1 MLAYFD
7 CFSGIS
13 GDMTLAAMIDA
24 GLDPDFLRDQLSLL
38 GLDGWSLNVR
48 RSSRHGLSGIR
59 FEVEVF
65 QDQPH
70 RDYREIRNLVTKSG
84 IRDRPKELALD
95 IFDALAEAEAHV
107 HGVEKDHVHFHEIGA
122 VDSIVDIVGTA
133 VGFVALEIKRM
144 VCSPIPVN
152 RGFVKTDHGL
162 LPTPAPATLEI
173 LKNIPVK
180 GVGSPIELVTPTGA
194 AIVKILA
201 SEFDAYPAFIPT
213 SVGYGLGRSD
223 PSEFPN
229 ALRIAIGKECEG
241 AMSRDQVGLL
251 ECQVD
256 DLDPRVLGSL
266 MDLLLSKGA
275 LDVTFTSMQMKKN
288 RPGVGI
294 AVVVQPNRVEDFAR
308 VLLTETTTLGVRVS
322 RSERIILART
332 SETADTSLGPIRV
345 KVIDGPDGTKERR
358 PEFDDAKAAAERLG
372 RPVLEIIR
380 ILDRELNN

>member
-13 GDMTLAAMIDA
+13 GDMTLAAMIDV

-38 GLDGWSLNVR
+38 GVDGWSLNVR
-48 RSSRHGLSGIR
+48 RSSRRGLSGVR
-59 FEVEVF
+59 FEVEIF

-70 RDYREIRNLVTKSG
+70 RDYRDIRNLITKSR
-84 IRDRPKELALD
+84 IQDRPKSLALD

-133 VGFVALEIKRM
+133 VGFVALEIERM
-144 VCSPIPVN
+144 VCSPIPVT
-152 RGFVKTDHGL
+152 RGFVKTDHGV
-162 LPTPAPATLEI
+162 LPTPAPATMEI
-173 LKNIPVK
+173 LKNVPVK
-180 GVGSPIELVTPTGA
+180 GVESSIELVTPTGA
-194 AIVKILA
+194 AIARTLA
-201 SEFDAYPAFIPT
+201 SEFGPYPGFVPT

-229 ALRIAIGKECEG
+229 ALRIALGKESEG
-241 AMSRDQVGLL
+241 TIGRDQVGLL

-266 MDLLLSKGA
+266 MDLLLAKGA

-294 AVVVQPNRVEDFAR
+294 AVVVQPNRVEEFAR
-308 VLLTETTTLGVRVS
+308 FLLTQTTTLGVRVS
-322 RSERIILART
+322 LSERIILPRT

-345 KVIDGPDGTKERR
+345 KVVERPDGAKERR

-372 RPVLEIIR
+372 RPVFEVIR
-380 ILDRELNN
+380 TLDRELNG

>member
-24 GLDPDFLRDQLSLL
+24 GLDPVFLRDQLSLL

-48 RSSRHGLSGIR
+48 RSSRHGLSGIHC
-59 FEVEVF
+59 EVEVF

-70 RDYREIRNLVTKSG
+70 RDYRDIRDLITRSR
-84 IRDRPKELALD
+84 IQDRPKELALD
-95 IFDALAEAEAHV
+95 IFDVIAEAEAHV
-107 HGVEKDHVHFHEIGA
+107 HGVEKQHVHFHEIGA

-133 VGFVALEIKRM
+133 VGFEALGIDRM

-162 LPTPAPATLEI
+162 LPTPAPATMEI
-173 LKNIPVK
+173 LVNSPVK
-180 GVGSPIELVTPTGA
+180 GVEASIELVTPTGA
-194 AIVKILA
+194 AIVKTLA
-201 SEFDAYPAFIPT
+201 SAFDEYPNFVLT
-213 SVGYGLGRSD
+213 SVGYGLGTSD
-223 PSEFPN
+223 PYEFPN
-229 ALRIAIGKECEG
+229 ALRIAIGKECDG
-241 AMSRDQVGLL
+241 TMGRDKVGLL

-256 DLDPRVLGSL
+256 DLDPRVLGAL

-294 AVVVQPNRVEDFAR
+294 SVVVQPNRVEDFAR
-308 VLLTETTTLGVRVS
+308 ILLTQTTTLGVRVS
-322 RSERIILART
+322 HSERIVLPRT
-332 SETADTSLGPIRV
+332 SETADTSLGAIRV
-345 KVIDGPDGTKERR
+345 KVIDRADGRKERR
-358 PEFDDAKAAAERLG
+358 PEFDDAKVVAEQLG
-372 RPVLEIIR
+372 RPVLEVIKL
-380 ILDRELNN
+380 LDRELNN

>member
-48 RSSRHGLSGIR
+48 RSSRRGLSGVR

-70 RDYREIRNLVTKSG
+70 RDYQDIRNLIAKSG
-84 IRDRPKELALD
+84 IEDRPKNLALD

-133 VGFVALEIKRM
+133 VGFEALEITRM

-173 LKNIPVK
+173 LKNVPVK
-180 GVGSPIELVTPTGA
+180 GVESSIELVTPTGA
-194 AIVKILA
+194 AIVKTLA
-201 SEFDAYPAFIPT
+201 SEFDAYPGFIPT

-229 ALRIAIGKECEG
+229 ALRIAIGKEREG
-241 AMSRDQVGLL
+241 TISRDQVGLL

-275 LDVTFTSMQMKKN
+275 LDVTFTPMQMKKN

-294 AVVVQPNRVEDFAR
+294 AVVVQPHSVEDFAR
-308 VLLTETTTLGVRVS
+308 VLLTQTTTLGVRVS
-322 RSERIILART
+322 HSERILLPRT
-332 SETADTSLGPIRV
+332 SETADTSLGPVRV
-345 KVIDGPDGTKERR
+345 KVVERADGTKERR
-358 PEFDDAKAAAERLG
+358 PEFDDARAAAERSG
-372 RPVLEIIR
+372 RPVIEVIR
-380 ILDRELNN
+380 MLDRELNR

>member
-24 GLDPDFLRDQLSLL
+24 GLDPDFLRDRLSLL

-48 RSSRHGLSGIR
+48 RSSRRGLSGVR

-65 QDQPH
+65 EDQPH
-70 RDYREIRNLVTKSG
+70 RDYQDIRNLIAKSG
-84 IRDRPKELALD
+84 IEDRPKNLALD
-95 IFDALAEAEAHV
+95 IFDVLAEAEAHV

-133 VGFVALEIKRM
+133 VGFEALEITRM

-173 LKNIPVK
+173 LKNVPVK
-180 GVGSPIELVTPTGA
+180 GVESSIELVTPTGA
-194 AIVKILA
+194 AIVKTLA
-201 SEFDAYPAFIPT
+201 SEFDAYPGFIPT

-229 ALRIAIGKECEG
+229 ALRIAIGKEREG
-241 AMSRDQVGLL
+241 TISRDQVGLL

-275 LDVTFTSMQMKKN
+275 LDVTFTPMQMKKN

-294 AVVVQPNRVEDFAR
+294 AVVVQPDRVEDFAR
-308 VLLTETTTLGVRVS
+308 VLLTQTTTLGVRVS
-322 RSERIILART
+322 HSERILLPRT

-345 KVIDGPDGTKERR
+345 KVVERPDGTKERR
-358 PEFDDAKAAAERLG
+358 AEFDDARVAAERLR
-372 RPVLEIIR
+372 RPVIEVIR
-380 ILDRELNN
+380 VLDRELNR

>member
-1 MLAYFD
+1 
-7 CFSGIS
+7 
-13 GDMTLAAMIDA
+13 MIDA

-38 GLDGWSLNVR
+38 GLDGWSLSVR
-48 RSSRHGLSGIR
+48 RSSRRGLSGVR

-70 RDYREIRNLVTKSG
+70 RDYGAIRNLITKSR
-84 IRDRPKELALD
+84 IQDRPKERALD

-133 VGFVALEIKRM
+133 LGFEALDIERM
-144 VCSPIPVN
+144 VCSPIPVS

-173 LKNIPVK
+173 LKNVPVK
-180 GVGSPIELVTPTGA
+180 GVEASIELVTPTGA
-194 AIVKILA
+194 AIAKTLA
-201 SEFDAYPAFIPT
+201 SEFGAYPGFVPT

-229 ALRIAIGKECEG
+229 ALRIVLGNEHEG
-241 AMSRDQVGLL
+241 TVGRDQVGLL

-275 LDVTFTSMQMKKN
+275 LDVTFTSVQMKKN
-288 RPGVGI
+288 RPGIGI
-294 AVVVQPNRVEDFAR
+294 AVVVQPHRVEDFAG
-308 VLLTETTTLGVRVS
+308 VLFTHTTTLGVRVS
-322 RSERIILART
+322 RSERIILPRT

-345 KVIDGPDGTKERR
+345 KVIERPDGTKERR

-372 RPVLEIIR
+372 RPALEVLR
-380 ILDRELNN
+380 ILDKELNN

>member
-24 GLDPDFLRDQLSLL
+24 GLDPDFLHDRLSLL
-38 GLDGWSLNVR
+38 GLDGWSLKVR
-48 RSSRHGLSGIR
+48 RSSRRGLSGVR
-59 FEVEVF
+59 FEVDVF

-70 RDYREIRNLVTKSG
+70 RDYQDIRNLIAKSG
-84 IRDRPKELALD
+84 IEDRPKNLALD
-95 IFDALAEAEAHV
+95 IFDVLAEAEAHV

-133 VGFVALEIKRM
+133 VGFEALEITRM

-173 LKNIPVK
+173 LKNVPVK
-180 GVGSPIELVTPTGA
+180 GVESSIELVTPTGA
-194 AIVKILA
+194 AIVKTLA
-201 SEFDAYPAFIPT
+201 SEFDAYPGFIPT

-229 ALRIAIGKECEG
+229 ALRIAIGKEREG
-241 AMSRDQVGLL
+241 TISRDQVGLL

-275 LDVTFTSMQMKKN
+275 LDVTFTPMQMKKN

-294 AVVVQPNRVEDFAR
+294 AVVVQPDRVEDFAK
-308 VLLTETTTLGVRVS
+308 VLLTQTTTLGVRVS
-322 RSERIILART
+322 RSERILLPRT

-345 KVIDGPDGTKERR
+345 KVVERPDGTKERR
-358 PEFDDAKAAAERLG
+358 AEFDDARAAAERLR
-372 RPVLEIIR
+372 RPVIEVIR
-380 ILDRELNN
+380 VLDRELNR